1 MAAKYEIK
9 RAKNKEFYF
18 NLKAPN
24 GEIVLT
30 SETYKRRGGAK
41 NGIESVRTHGPDCLQ
56 YNMKMDKRKQYY
68 FLLKSSNHRIIGRS
82 ESYTRAANMEKG
94 IQIVMKHS
102 ATARMVDLTE

>member
-1 MAAKYEIK
+1 MAAIYEIK

-30 SETYKRRGGAK
+30 SETYKTRGGAK
-41 NGIESVRTHGPDCLQ
+41 NGIESVRKHGPDGLN
-56 YNMKMDKRKQYY
+56 YDMKLDKRKQYY
-68 FLLKSSNHRIIGRS
+68 FVLKSANHKVIGRS

-94 IQIVMKHS
+94 IQAVMKELS
-102 ATARMVDLTE
+102 KKGRFYWAD

>member
-9 RAKNKEFYF
+9 RSKNKAFHF

-30 SETYKRRGGAK
+30 SETYKTRGGAK
-41 NGIESVRTHGPDCLQ
+41 NGIASVRRHGPNCLQ
-56 YNMKMDKRKQYY
+56 YDIKMDKRKQYY
-68 FLLKSSNHRIIGRS
+68 FLLKSSNHKVIGRS
-82 ESYTRAANMEKG
+82 ESYTRAASMEKG

-102 ATARMVDLTE
+102 STSKVDDLTE